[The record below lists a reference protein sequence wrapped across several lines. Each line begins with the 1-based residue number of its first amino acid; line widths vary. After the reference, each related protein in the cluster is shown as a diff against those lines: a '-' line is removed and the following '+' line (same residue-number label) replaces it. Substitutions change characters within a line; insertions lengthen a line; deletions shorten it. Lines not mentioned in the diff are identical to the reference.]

1 MLMKDDERKQVAMII
16 SGKGRPDKMM
26 SENMDDNKIA
36 MLSAAQ
42 EVLDAIK
49 VDDKEMLVESL
60 TALID
65 MRSEYKDEM
74 YEKEM

>member
-1 MLMKDDERKQVAMII
+1 MIMKDDGRKKIAMII
-16 SGKGRPDKMM
+16 SGKGPDKMM
-26 SENMDDNKIA
+26 AENMDDNKIA

-49 VDDKEMLVESL
+49 VDDKEMLVEAL

-65 MRSEYKDEM
+65 MREEYKDEM
-74 YEKEM
+74 DEKEM